1 MRLTVWGALAAV
13 MASPAVNAQAPSD
26 TDRPPEG
33 GDIVVT
39 MDRDAADRLSQA
51 LRLIS
56 SQHEGQ
62 LTRFQAAVCPS
73 VHGLPEHRAD
83 QVAARITALAA
94 EARLPVAKA
103 GCKPNL
109 MVVIA
114 ADGQGFIERLKRQRP
129 EAFAMMTFATYRKLR
144 TARGP
149 VWSWQSVEP
158 RRADGAPVQ
167 YISEFGSPGRPPRRL
182 PKGAYQV
189 PGAQLSRLSE
199 PVRFDVGTA
208 WVVIDQANAVGLT
221 PRQIGD
227 FAGMVALTGARTA
240 SLDTTPRPSILS
252 LFFDRGREAFAE
264 EEATAFDLAF
274 LRARYSGAAAQAAD
288 REFRRMAGML
298 LRAEDGASE

>member
-1 MRLTVWGALAAV
+1 MRLLVWSALVAV
-13 MASPAVNAQAPSD
+13 MASRAASAQAPSD
-26 TDRPPEG
+26 PIPPAEG

-39 MDRDAADRLSQA
+39 LDREATDRLSRE

-56 SQHEGQ
+56 TQHEGQ
-62 LTRFQAAVCPS
+62 LTRFQMAVCPS
-73 VHGLPEHRAD
+73 VHGLPEDRAE

-94 EARLPVAKA
+94 AAGLPIAKA

-109 MVVIA
+109 MVVVA
-114 ADGQGFIERLKRQRP
+114 ADGQGFIEKLKHERP
-129 EAFAMMTFATYRKLR
+129 EAFAMMTVAAYRSLR
-144 TARGP
+144 TGRGP
-149 VWSWQSVEP
+149 AWSWQSVEP

-167 YISEFGSPGRPPRRL
+167 HISEFGSPGQPPRRL

-227 FAGMVALTGARTA
+227 FAGMVALTGARTT
-240 SLDTTPRPSILS
+240 STHPPPRPSILR
-252 LFFDRGREAFAE
+252 LFSDRAGQEFAE
-264 EEATAFDLAF
+264 EGATAFDLGF
-274 LRARYSGAAAQAAD
+274 LRARYSGSAAQAAD
-288 REFRRMAGML
+288 WEFRRMAGML
-298 LRAEDGASE
+298 MRDEQGASE

>member
-1 MRLTVWGALAAV
+1 MRLLVWGALAAV
-13 MASPAVNAQAPSD
+13 MASPAANAQAPSD
-26 TDRPPEG
+26 TVPPAEG

-39 MDRDAADRLSQA
+39 VDREAAERLSRE
-51 LRLIS
+51 LRLITT
-56 SQHEGQ
+56 QHEGQ
-62 LTRFQAAVCPS
+62 LTRFQVAVCPS
-73 VHGLPEHRAD
+73 VHGLPEDRAA

-94 EARLPVAKA
+94 AAGLPVAKA

-114 ADGQGFIERLKRQRP
+114 ADGQGFIEKLKRERP
-129 EAFAMMTFATYRKLR
+129 EAFAMMTFATYRNLR

-149 VWSWQSVEP
+149 AWSWQSVEP

-167 YISEFGSPGRPPRRL
+167 YISEWGSPGRPPQRL

-189 PGAQLSRLSE
+189 PSAQLSRLSE

-208 WVVIDQANAVGLT
+208 WVVIDQTSAVGLT

-227 FAGMVALTGARTA
+227 YAGMVALTGART
-240 SLDTTPRPSILS
+240 SSEHPTPRPSILR
-252 LFFDRGREAFAE
+252 LFADRAKDDSAE

-274 LRARYSGAAAQAAD
+274 LRARYSGSAAQAAD
-288 REFRRMAGML
+288 WEFRRMAGML
-298 LRAEDGASE
+298 MRDEDSASK